1 MKEEEIGKNMV
12 DVHFTAIPREPYTAH
27 EVQGKL
33 YCPCVNDIVYER
45 FELFCKLL
53 NVVKVFVR

>member
-1 MKEEEIGKNMV
+1 MA
-12 DVHFTAIPREPYTAH
+12 DVHFTTIPREPYTANK
-27 EVQGKL
+27 VQGKL

-53 NVVKVFVR
+53 NVVKVFER